1 MPEGPSLVILKEAL
15 APFTGKKVTGVE
27 GNTRILLP
35 DIKGK
40 KVTAIKT
47 WGKELLICFP
57 EFTIRVHFLLF
68 GTYRINERKD
78 MEPRLSLAFGKQ
90 EVNFY
95 TSSIRIL
102 YEPLDD
108 IYDWSADVL
117 STEWSHRKAMAKL
130 RQIPDTLVCD
140 AILDQRIF
148 AGAGNIIK
156 NEVLFRIRVHPA
168 TRVGQLPPR
177 KKSQLVK
184 DVVDYS
190 FLFLEWK
197 KAFVLKK
204 HWLIHTKRTCPRC
217 HIPTRK
223 EYLGKTARRT
233 FFCNNC
239 QVLYS

>member
-15 APFTGKKVTGVE
+15 APFKGKKVTGVE

-102 YEPLDD
+102 YEPPDD
-108 IYDWSADVL
+108 IYDWSADVM
-117 STEWSHRKAMAKL
+117 SPGWSHRKAMAKL

-140 AILDQRIF
+140 AILNQRIF

-168 TRVGQLPPR
+168 TRVGQLPAR

-204 HWLIHTKRTCPRC
+204 NWLIHTKRTCPRC
-217 HIPTRK
+217 HIPAHK

-239 QVLYS
+239 QVLYG

>member
-27 GNTRILLP
+27 GNTRVPLP
-35 DIKGK
+35 AIKGK
-40 KVTAIKT
+40 KITAIKT

-78 MEPRLSLAFGKQ
+78 MAPRLRLSFGKQ
-90 EVNFY
+90 EINFY
-95 TSSIRIL
+95 TSAIRIL
-102 YEPLDD
+102 YEPLNE
-108 IYDWSADVL
+108 IYDWSADVM
-117 STEWSHRKAMAKL
+117 SPDWSHRKAMAKL
-130 RQIPDTLVCD
+130 RNIPGTLVCD

-168 TRVGQLPPR
+168 TPVGKLPAR
-177 KKSQLVK
+177 KRSQLVK

-197 KAFVLKK
+197 KAYVLKK
-204 HWLIHTKRTCPRC
+204 HWLIHTKKICPRC
-217 HIPTRK
+217 NIPAHK
-223 EYLGKTARRT
+223 AYLGKTNRRT
-233 FFCNNC
+233 FFCDNC
-239 QVLYS
+239 QVFYD